1 MFANDTKMSAT
12 RDNAEMKR
20 WHYKQTL
27 SSGTTVGYDNN
38 GNPYVESID
47 ANSNTV
53 INDITEDKMLKYRNE
68 DAIIN
73 GVVTNV
79 LVNTGNDGNLYKLNK
94 NGQLEQQDLDS
105 TLMVAATAAAAELY
119 EYNSD
124 IEKVAYQNELYQKLR
139 NILSGYRKQDNKD

>member
-1 MFANDTKMSAT
+1 
-12 RDNAEMKR
+12 
-20 WHYKQTL
+20 
-27 SSGTTVGYDNN
+27 
-38 GNPYVESID
+38 
-47 ANSNTV
+47 
-53 INDITEDKMLKYRNE
+53 MLKYLNE